1 MFLRVSE
8 DEAAGDNSRDRQNVS
23 IMFLR
28 VSEDEA
34 AGDNSRDRQN
44 LQ

>member
-1 MFLRVSE
+1 MFLCVSE
-8 DEAAGDNSRDRQNVS
+8 DKAAGDNSRDRQNFS

-44 LQ
+44 FQ